1 MLVDLMTSK
10 VNENISSILF
20 HVEYDKIIQRREQKE
35 EVTKEIQD
43 KTSGETKNKEI
54 DKIHL
59 PPLSIKPFS

>member
-35 EVTKEIQD
+35 EVTK
-43 KTSGETKNKEI
+43 NKEI
-54 DKIHL
+54 DENKLAPVKH
-59 PPLSIKPFS
+59 